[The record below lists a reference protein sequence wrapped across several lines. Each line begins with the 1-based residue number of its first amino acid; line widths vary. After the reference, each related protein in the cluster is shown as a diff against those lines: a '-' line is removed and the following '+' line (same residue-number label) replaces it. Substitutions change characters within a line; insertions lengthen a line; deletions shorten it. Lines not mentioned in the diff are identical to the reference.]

1 MVLRITD
8 LDVVTL
14 WSAETS
20 SVVVVVVDA
29 VAFVVVVPDV
39 GGLTDKDMG
48 VVTVEGPEGTMLGGD
63 AADVGREEVLLTG
76 KDVG

>member
-14 WSAETS
+14 WSAEPN
-20 SVVVVVVDA
+20 SVVVVVV
-29 VAFVVVVPDV
+29 VPCV

>member
-29 VAFVVVVPDV
+29 VVFVVVPDV

-48 VVTVEGPEGTMLGGD
+48 VVPVEGPEGTMLGGD
-63 AADVGREEVLLTG
+63 TADVGREEVLLTG

>member
-1 MVLRITD
+1 MITD

-29 VAFVVVVPDV
+29 VVFVVVVPDV

-48 VVTVEGPEGTMLGGD
+48 VVPVEGSEGTMLGGD
-63 AADVGREEVLLTG
+63 AADVGRAEVLLTG

>member
-14 WSAETS
+14 WSAETG
-20 SVVVVVVDA
+20 SVVVVVV
-29 VAFVVVVPDV
+29 PCV